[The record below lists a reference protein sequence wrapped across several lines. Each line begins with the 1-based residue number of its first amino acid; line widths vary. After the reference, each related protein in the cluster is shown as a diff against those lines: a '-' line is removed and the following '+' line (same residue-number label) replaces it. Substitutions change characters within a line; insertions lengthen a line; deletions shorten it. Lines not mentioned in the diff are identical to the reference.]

1 MKISKTTSITIG
13 NRQIGP
19 GHPAFIVAELSCNHL
34 QKSELA
40 VKTVMAMK
48 DAGVDAVK
56 IQTYTPNTM
65 TVDANLPEYQIQKG
79 TLWDGM
85 HLHDLYKEAYTP
97 WEWQP
102 KLQALTEMLG
112 LVFFSSP
119 FDITAVDFLTK
130 MNVPAYKVASFEI
143 QDIPLIRHMA
153 KQGKPMIIS
162 TGIAD
167 LEDIELAVQIC
178 LEEGND
184 QIALLKCTSA
194 YPTPM
199 NEINLKTMNDMRD
212 RFGTVV
218 GLSDHT
224 LGSTVPIAAT
234 ALGANIIE
242 KHFILDRSLGGHDG
256 PFSMEPDEFA
266 QMVKDIRDTEAAL
279 GIVTYKLGEKATK
292 GKEFGRSLR
301 VTDHIKKGEKF
312 TEKNVGSKR
321 PAGGLHPKF
330 FNEVIGKKA
339 KMDIE
344 KGSPLSRDMFE

>member
-1 MKISKTTSITIG
+1 MKAAKTTSITIG

-19 GHPAFIVAELSCNHL
+19 GHPAYIVAELSCNHL

-40 VKTVMAMK
+40 VKTIMAMK
-48 DAGVDAVK
+48 EAGVDAVK
-56 IQTYTPNTM
+56 IQTYTPDTM

-102 KLQALTEMLG
+102 KLQALAEMLDMA
-112 LVFFSSP
+112 FFSSP
-119 FDITAVDFLTK
+119 FDVSAVDFLTN
-130 MNVPAYKVASFEI
+130 MSVPAYKVASFEI

-153 KQGKPMIIS
+153 KQGKPMIMS
-162 TGIAD
+162 TGIAE
-167 LEDIELAVQIC
+167 LEDIELAVQTC
-178 LEEGND
+178 LDAGND

-194 YPTPM
+194 YPSPM
-199 NEINLKTMNDMRD
+199 NEINLKTMSDMRE
-212 RFGTVV
+212 RFGVVV

-224 LGSTVPIAAT
+224 LGSTVPIAAV

-256 PFSMEPDEFA
+256 PFSMEPAEFA
-266 QMVKDIRDTEAAL
+266 QMIKDVRDTEAAL
-279 GIVTYKLGEKATK
+279 GTVTYELGEKAAK

-301 VTDHIKKGEKF
+301 AVTDIKKGEKI
-312 TEKNVGSKR
+312 TEQNVQSKR
-321 PAGGLHPKF
+321 PGGGLHPKF
-330 FNEVIGKKA
+330 YDEILGKKA
-339 KMDIE
+339 KVAIQ
-344 KGSPLSRDMFE
+344 KGEALSRQMFD